1 MEPRDGA
8 SPEGTGADIDIE
20 GRAAFYLGRT
30 EEGAPY
36 LYPHKHLL
44 THGVV
49 IGMTGSGKTG
59 LSVALLEEAALD
71 GVPAIVIDPKGDLG
85 NLLLTFP
92 ALDAASFAPYV
103 PEGEDAEVVA
113 ARWREGLRAGH
124 QDGARVARLREAA
137 DFAIYTPGS
146 RAGIPVSIV
155 GSLAAPSP
163 DLVEDGEFFRERV
176 ATVATSLLGLVG
188 VDVDPVKSRE
198 HILLSTLLGQAWQK
212 GQDLDLSSLVLRIR
226 EPGLK
231 KVGVLDLESFYPA
244 KDRFALAVAFNNLL
258 AAPGFEAWLEGAPLD
273 VGAFLRTKEGKP
285 RVAIFSIAHLGD
297 AERMFFVSVLLTQVV
312 AWMRAQSGATSLRAL
327 LFMDEIVGYF
337 PPVKTPPSKAP
348 LLLLLKQ
355 ARAFGLGVVLATQNP
370 VDIDYKGLANCGTWF
385 LGRLQT
391 ERDKARVLEGLEGS
405 AQGRPFDKVAIERTL
420 AGLPPRTFVVHDV
433 REEGPFLM
441 ESRFCLSYLKGPLRR
456 DEVRALMATH
466 PARIAALAPVEE
478 QAPAERPAVALAS
491 APSGE
496 VSGEKPAVADDVTE
510 VFLPPG
516 PRATSGAVTY
526 APVLVARVS
535 VRFVDAKTKLD
546 YAREG
551 TFTTPLQAGAL
562 GPDWTRA
569 RWSPV
574 RPQDLTREPMQ
585 DARFDELPKEA
596 TKAKS
601 YAAWQRALVSWLAES
616 QGVARPYAAKWKL
629 YGEPGEAEGAFRGR
643 LELRAREEREAA
655 LEALNAKYSV
665 KFEALREKLQRAHA
679 AVVRDEAEARV
690 RGVGSALSV
699 GAQVMSLFGARSPGR
714 RLLGSAAQV
723 TRQAGQLSRARDVLD
738 EKRRALAELQGK
750 GQSLDAEYRAEAAR
764 VTSETSAF
772 VIESVLV
779 RPKKANIE
787 VRLFALG
794 WCPVE

>member
-1 MEPRDGA
+1 MESRDGA
-8 SPEGTGADIDIE
+8 APEASSVDIDIE

-30 EEGAPY
+30 EESAPY

-44 THGVV
+44 THAVV

-71 GVPAIVIDPKGDLG
+71 GIPAIVIDPKGDLG

-92 ALDAASFAPYV
+92 ALDGPSFAPYV
-103 PEGEDAEVVA
+103 PEGEDPESVA
-113 ARWREGLRAGH
+113 SRWRAGLAAGH
-124 QDGARVARLREAA
+124 QDGARVARLRQAA

-146 RAGIPVSIV
+146 RTGIPVSIV

-163 DLVEDGEFFRERV
+163 DLVEDGELFRERV

-188 VDVDPVKSRE
+188 VDADPVKSRE
-198 HILLSTLLGQAWQK
+198 HILLSTLLAEAWRR
-212 GQDLDLSSLVLRIR
+212 GEDLDLPSLVLRLR

-231 KVGVLDLESFYPA
+231 KVGVLDLESFYPER
-244 KDRFALAVAFNNLL
+244 DRFTLAVAFNNLL

-273 VGAFLRTKEGKP
+273 VGAFLRTREGKP

-297 AERMFFVSVLLTQVV
+297 AERMFFVSVLLAQVV

-337 PPVKTPPSKAP
+337 PPVKAPPSKAP

-370 VDIDYKGLANCGTWF
+370 VDIDYKGLSNCGTWF

-405 AQGRPFDKVAIERTL
+405 AQGRPFDKVAVERTL

-456 DEVRALMATH
+456 DEVRALMAEH
-466 PARIAALAPVEE
+466 PARVDALAPPEVAAAGVEE
-478 QAPAERPAVALAS
+478 EAPA
-491 APSGE
+491 
-496 VSGEKPAVADDVTE
+496 VSGSAGRDKPAVPDDVTE
-510 VFLPPG
+510 VFLP
-516 PRATSGAVTY
+516 ATASTAVTY
-526 APVLVARVS
+526 APALIARVS
-535 VRFVDAKTKLD
+535 VRFVDPKTKLD
-546 YAREG
+546 FAREG
-551 TFTTPLQAGAL
+551 TFTTPLVEGAL

-574 RPQDLTREPMQ
+574 RAQDLTREPVQ
-585 DARFDELPKEA
+585 NARFYPLPKEA

-601 YAAWQRALVSWLAES
+601 YAGWQRALVSWLVES
-616 QGVARPYAAKWKL
+616 QGVARPYAPKWKL
-629 YGEPGEAEGAFRGR
+629 YGEPGESEGAFRGR

-655 LEALNAKYSV
+655 LEALNAKYSA

-690 RGVGSALSV
+690 QGVGSAFSV

-714 RLLGSAAQV
+714 RILGSAAQV
-723 TRQAGQLSRARDVLD
+723 TRQAGRVSRARDALE
-738 EKRRALAELQGK
+738 EKRRALAELQAK
-750 GQSLDAEYRAEAAR
+750 GQALDAEYRVEAAR
-764 VTSETSAF
+764 VTSATATIDVESA
-772 VIESVLV
+772 LV
-779 RPKKANIE
+779 RPKKAHIE
-787 VRLFALG
+787 VRLFALA

>member
-1 MEPRDGA
+1 
-8 SPEGTGADIDIE
+8 
-20 GRAAFYLGRT
+20 
-30 EEGAPY
+30 
-36 LYPHKHLL
+36 
-44 THGVV
+44 

-71 GVPAIVIDPKGDLG
+71 GVPAIVIDPKGDIG

-92 ALDAASFAPYV
+92 ALDAASFAPFV
-103 PEGEDAEVVA
+103 PEGEEPEAVA
-113 ARWREGLRAGH
+113 SRWRAGLAAGH
-124 QDGARVARLREAA
+124 QDGARVARLKEAA

-146 RAGIPVSIV
+146 RMGIPVSIV
-155 GSLAAPSP
+155 GSLAAPSA
-163 DLVEDGEFFRERV
+163 DLAEDGELFRERV

-188 VDVDPVKSRE
+188 VDADPVKSRE
-198 HILLSTLLGQAWQK
+198 HILLSTLLAQAWQR

-231 KVGVLDLESFYPA
+231 QVGVLDLESFYPER
-244 KDRFALAVAFNNLL
+244 DRFTLAVAFNNLL

-273 VGAFLRTKEGKP
+273 VGAFLRTREGKP

-297 AERMFFVSVLLTQVV
+297 AERMFFVSVLLAQVV
-312 AWMRAQSGATSLRAL
+312 AWMRAQSGTSSLRAL

-405 AQGRPFDKVAIERTL
+405 AQLAPARPFDKVAVERTL

-433 REEGPFLM
+433 REDGPFLM

-466 PARIAALAPVEE
+466 PARVEALAPPEAA
-478 QAPAERPAVALAS
+478 APGVPEGAPTGVAS
-491 APSGE
+491 ASAATTRD
-496 VSGEKPAVADDVTE
+496 KPAVSDEVTE
-510 VFLPPG
+510 VFLPAQG
-516 PRATSGAVTY
+516 GASGAVTY
-526 APVLVARVS
+526 APALVARVC
-535 VRFVDAKTKLD
+535 VRFVDPKTKLD
-546 YAREG
+546 YAREA
-551 TFTTPLQAGAL
+551 TFATALEVDGL

-569 RWSPV
+569 RWSPL
-574 RPQDLTREPMQ
+574 RAQDLTREPVQ
-585 DARFDELPKEA
+585 DARFCPLPKEA
-596 TKAKS
+596 TKPKS
-601 YAAWQRALVSWLAES
+601 YAGWQRALVSWLAES
-616 QGVARPYAAKWKL
+616 QGVARPFAPKWKL
-629 YGEPGEAEGAFRGR
+629 YGEPGESEGAFRGR

-655 LEALNAKYSV
+655 LEALNAKYSA

-690 RGVGSALSV
+690 QGVGSAFSV

-714 RLLGSAAQV
+714 RILGGAAQV
-723 TRQAGQLSRARDVLD
+723 TR
-738 EKRRALAELQGK
+738 
-750 GQSLDAEYRAEAAR
+750 
-764 VTSETSAF
+764 
-772 VIESVLV
+772 
-779 RPKKANIE
+779 
-787 VRLFALG
+787 
-794 WCPVE
+794 